1 MVSYYDLNE
10 SPPTHDF
17 CNWLIRVEQERRA
30 KKEPFV
36 DIVIVPGSR
45 MRSPRDHV
53 YSIQRKIW
61 RIDNLLA
68 PLARCLPSA
77 RNISTGEGKQTL
89 SYLNPCAPVVTP
101 VLKAPPV
108 AASIVASY
116 LENKPRPVSITLRQS
131 EFEPIRNSTAA
142 EWRKTA
148 SWLEENGYTPIVVPD
163 GEALMTGSADTLGRA
178 PYAPAAMSP
187 ELRLALY
194 EQCVCNLMTTGGPMV
209 LALMAE
215 VPLMAWRLIVP
226 GIPCATTNHMRMSAM
241 SPEHYWGPYKKLYWT
256 TDSAEVVTRDLE
268 KWLPVMEQR
277 GIPVPEDVFS
287 LRDHEL
293 VHKNGEEKW
302 KNLQAT

>member
-1 MVSYYDLNE
+1 MVSYYDLRE

-17 CNWLIRVEQERRA
+17 CNWLVRVEQERRA
-30 KKEPFV
+30 KKEEFV
-36 DIVIVPGSR
+36 DIVIVPGDR
-45 MRSPRDHV
+45 QKSPRDHI
-53 YSIQRKIW
+53 YTMARKIW
-61 RIDNLLA
+61 RIDNLLM
-68 PLARCLPSA
+68 PLARCLPSV
-77 RNISTGEGKQTL
+77 RNITTGNGAQTL
-89 SYLNPCAPVVTP
+89 SYLNTCSPVVTP

-108 AASIVASY
+108 AASIVAGY
-116 LENKPRPVSITLRQS
+116 LRGKPRPVSITLRQS

-142 EWRKTA
+142 EWQKT
-148 SWLEENGYTPIVVPD
+148 SEWLGAIGYTPIYVPD
-163 GEALMTGSADTLGRA
+163 GEALMTGTAVDLGEET
-178 PYAPAAMSP
+178 YTPAAMSP

-241 SPEHYWGPYKKLYWT
+241 SPDHYWGPYKKLYWT
-256 TDSAEVVTRDLE
+256 TDSYEVVTKDLE
-268 KWLPVMEQR
+268 QWLPVMEQR

-293 VHKNGEEKW
+293 VNKNGEEKW
-302 KNLQAT
+302 KNWPQT